1 MPPLRIIQLIPPLH
15 TSLTHYAQAQPKAHK
30 PRYKRYFKHTSNP
43 RAKPKNAES
52 HFCIC
57 NFFSQKSKIFANYS
71 TIHAKQIILKA
82 KTNYA
87 KIATT
92 SNVGGVWAAKSNK
105 ANVGRVQKA

>member
-57 NFFSQKSKIFANYS
+57 NFFSQNQNFKNLCQKNFIFDFV
-71 TIHAKQIILKA
+71 K
-82 KTNYA
+82 
-87 KIATT
+87 KIA
-92 SNVGGVWAAKSNK
+92 NAKMRFCVFGLCS
-105 ANVGRVQKA
+105 RV